1 MPWTDLRKLLSVWH
15 HRQDRSR
22 LWRIARRLDT
32 AALTIDEGDDGPLV
46 PDDFL
51 VPESRAGS
59 HFLGFYSPS
68 GIEYALRAYG
78 IWGRMEDAAPSGQ
91 LEVQVLDTCERLQR
105 LRVVDAA
112 EGSLVGELRAGF
124 EWRDQRQWLYVDWIL
139 SQRPGAAF
147 PPERPA
153 LPGQE
158 HPGGGIGREL
168 MEIVLLM
175 GHRLHCDGLIGRPAY
190 FHNAV
195 LYQIHFG
202 FEDPANEALYRAV
215 RAAWMASG
223 LTLGQASWAVLDGRL
238 RDQDDNVVRWNPAIM
253 LAPLV
258 PAAEFET
265 AAWKEEGMRLR
276 RTHDLR
282 ILPPEGVEPTP

>member
-1 MPWTDLRKLLSVWH
+1 MSWTGLRNLLADWH
-15 HRQDRSR
+15 LRQERSR

-32 AALTIDEGDDGPLV
+32 AALTIDDDDGPLV

-78 IWGRMEDAAPSGQ
+78 IWERMQAAAPSGR
-91 LEVQVLDTCERLQR
+91 LVVQVLDTCDRLQR
-105 LRVVDAA
+105 LRVVDAD
-112 EGSLVGELRAGF
+112 EGALVGELRAGF

-139 SQRPGAAF
+139 SQRPGADF
-147 PPERPA
+147 PPDRPA

-175 GHRLHCDGLIGRPAY
+175 GHRLHCDGLVGRPAY

-195 LYQIHFG
+195 LYQVHFG
-202 FEDPANEALYRAV
+202 FEDPAAEALYRAT
-215 RAAWMASG
+215 RAAWKASG
-223 LTLGQASWAVLDGRL
+223 LSLGEASWAVLNGRL
-238 RDQDDNVVRWNPAIM
+238 RDREGRVVRWDPAIM
-253 LAPLV
+253 LAPLI

-265 AAWKEEGMRLR
+265 PGWKEEGVRLR
-276 RTHDLR
+276 RTHELR
-282 ILPPEGVEPTP
+282 IVPEGVDPTP